1 MIRFLW
7 HGAHQ
12 LRRDTVRCEYV
23 VTCGVL
29 NVDKLIF
36 RRDLLEGED
45 LYAVFAAARRMQ
57 QQILNAP
64 FPRAPVNVSLTA
76 FMLLSSTCPA
86 PI

>member
-36 RRDLLEGED
+36 RRDLLERED
-45 LYAVFAAARRMQ
+45 LHAVFAAAWRMQ
-57 QQILNAP
+57 QQVFKCA
-64 FPRAPVNVSLTA
+64 FPARRSTSL
-76 FMLLSSTCPA
+76 
-86 PI
+86 